1 MVTDLCVLLAWCRF
15 ELDTPVVWLH
25 TCMCCWVYTFVVWL
39 ETCVHCWVYITH
51 VVWLHTCVCCWVY
64 ITHMWYGYIPVCVA
78 GFTLHTWGMVTYLCV
93 LLAGCSFELDT
104 PVVWLETWVFCWMK
118 VWAGH
123 TCGMVRDLCVL
134 QGVALSLTHLWYC

>member
-25 TCMCCWVYTFVVWL
+25 PCMCCWVYTFVVWL

-51 VVWLHTCVCCWVY
+51 
-64 ITHMWYGYIPVCVA
+64 MWCGYIPVCVA

-104 PVVWLETWVFCWMK
+104 PVVWLETSVCCWV
-118 VWAGH
+118 
-123 TCGMVRDLCVL
+123 
-134 QGVALSLTHLWYC
+134 